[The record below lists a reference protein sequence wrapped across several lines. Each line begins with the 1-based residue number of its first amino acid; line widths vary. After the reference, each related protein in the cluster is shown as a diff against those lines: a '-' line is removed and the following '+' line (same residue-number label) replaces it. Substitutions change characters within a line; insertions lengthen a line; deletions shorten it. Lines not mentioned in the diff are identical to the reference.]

1 LPRLQQRI
9 GSNESGS
16 AKERRKVEEFK
27 VRKEDVVAKVKGLV
41 REGNVR
47 RIVVRNDKGRTLLE
61 LPLTVGVI
69 GTLLVPVA
77 AAVGAIAALVA
88 DLTLAV
94 ERREPD
100 AGEGDLPRPAPA
112 GEDERKGEDPLA

>member
-1 LPRLQQRI
+1 
-9 GSNESGS
+9 
-16 AKERRKVEEFK
+16 VEEFK
-27 VRKEDVVAKVKGLV
+27 VRRDDAMAKVKELV

-47 RIVVRNDKGRTLLE
+47 RIVVKNDAGETLLE
-61 LPLTVGVI
+61 LPLTVAVI

-94 ERREPD
+94 ERREP
-100 AGEGDLPRPAPA
+100 ATGEGDLPRPAPA
-112 GEDERKGEDPLA
+112 GEDERKGDDPLA